1 MHHTHGN
8 TLRLEVDAQQLR
20 SHVECSLAAM
30 STVVAAM
37 SMLVPQCDAAALPT
51 HENDPAPLFQ
61 QALLHKGI
69 HEEER
74 ANGRG
79 FVHQELLLVVERVEL
94 FLCKV
99 ACAEDEEVDLR
110 RIVLHGNE
118 TSCIFVGDVDVGD
131 PVDAAIIMGGCMAR
145 CCINSFVLG
154 DVLPRESFAKAT
166 VATDDENVVCE
177 ICERVLRVVRGRFAI
192 SVTLQAAWPP
202 LGHRGEGGALNV
214 FPGSRCLTYETS
226 FFGCVECW

>member
-1 MHHTHGN
+1 
-8 TLRLEVDAQQLR
+8 
-20 SHVECSLAAM
+20 M

-51 HENDPAPLFQ
+51 HENDPASLFQ
-61 QALLHKGI
+61 QALLHEGI
-69 HEEER
+69 HEEEW

-79 FVHQELLLVVERVEL
+79 FVHQEFLLVVERVKP

-99 ACAEDEEVDLR
+99 ACAEDEEVDLW

-145 CCINSFVLG
+145 CCINSLVLG
-154 DVLPRESFAKAT
+154 NVLLRKSFAKAT
-166 VATDDENVVCE
+166 VATDDENVVCG
-177 ICERVLRVVRGRFAI
+177 ICERVLQVVHGRFAI
-192 SVTLQAAWPP
+192 SATLQAPWPQ
-202 LGHRGEGGALNV
+202 LGYHGEGGALNV
-214 FPGSRCLTYETS
+214 FPGSGRLTYEIS
-226 FFGCVECW
+226 SLGCVECW